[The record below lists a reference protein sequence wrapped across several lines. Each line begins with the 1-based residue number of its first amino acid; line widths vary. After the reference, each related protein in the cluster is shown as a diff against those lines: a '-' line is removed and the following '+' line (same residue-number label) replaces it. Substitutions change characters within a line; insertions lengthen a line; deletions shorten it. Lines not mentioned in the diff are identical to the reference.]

1 MNALLSFGKLFTF
14 LSIFTLSVIYGQTTD
29 SGDLETYV
37 FNIISNMPATVGSN
51 EYLAPSGSELTNWG
65 NSISYML
72 SGDYL
77 SAHTEASFSP

>member
-14 LSIFTLSVIYGQTTD
+14 LSILTLSGIYGQTTN

-51 EYLAPSGSELTNWG
+51 DYLAPSGS
-65 NSISYML
+65 
-72 SGDYL
+72 
-77 SAHTEASFSP
+77 